1 MLEKLN
7 FLSST
12 RFWAL
17 VIGAL
22 SVYAQSK
29 GYIGEPEMAL
39 IATLTAGFTLVR
51 TVDRFGE
58 KAGDVDTK

>member
-1 MLEKLN
+1 MEKLA

-22 SVYAQSK
+22 SVYLQTI
-29 GYIGEPEMAL
+29 GVIGEPEMQL
-39 IATLTAGFTLVR
+39 IATLSAGFIGIR
-51 TVDRFGE
+51 TIDRAAE